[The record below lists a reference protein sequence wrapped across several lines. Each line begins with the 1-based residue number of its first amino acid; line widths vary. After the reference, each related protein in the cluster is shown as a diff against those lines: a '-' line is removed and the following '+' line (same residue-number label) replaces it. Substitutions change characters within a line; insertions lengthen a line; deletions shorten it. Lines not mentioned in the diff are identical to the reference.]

1 MNSSAS
7 APSNLCIHNKS
18 YLSYSMIL
26 YLDNILLRS
35 VNKRETMKH
44 PYLILM
50 ILMIVFPKKQT
61 KPSSHTDLIFAA
73 EILLVKVGKTI

>member
-1 MNSSAS
+1 
-7 APSNLCIHNKS
+7 
-18 YLSYSMIL
+18 MIL
-26 YLDNILLRS
+26 YLDNILLRR

-61 KPSSHTDLIFAA
+61 KASSHINLIFAA
-73 EILLVKVGKTI
+73 EILLMKVGKTI

>member
-7 APSNLCIHNKS
+7 APSNLCIHNKTC
-18 YLSYSMIL
+18 LSHYMIF

-35 VNKRETMKH
+35 FNKRETMKH

-50 ILMIVFPKKQT
+50 ILMILFPKKQT
-61 KPSSHTDLIFAA
+61 KPSSHIDFIFAA
-73 EILLVKVGKTI
+73 EILLMKIGKTI